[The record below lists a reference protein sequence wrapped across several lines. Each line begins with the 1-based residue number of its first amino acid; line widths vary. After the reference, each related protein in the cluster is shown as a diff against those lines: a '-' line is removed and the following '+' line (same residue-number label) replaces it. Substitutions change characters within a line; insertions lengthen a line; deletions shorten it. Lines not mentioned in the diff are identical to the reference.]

1 VTEVPPPGA
10 PRVESSAAQPAVASN
25 PAASAST
32 GRAALDAYVAVE
44 DEMYALL
51 GTVNDAESAR
61 AAAPKLQQLATQIRP
76 LVRPYWLA
84 LAGLSNEEKN
94 EFVLQRAL
102 KYRAA
107 EAGPG
112 GNIGK
117 VTELMKQPGGEEL
130 KAAFVAF
137 VRAASEDAPRLHKA
151 AAEKQIAELQ

>member
-1 VTEVPPPGA
+1 MKTAVLDSQGPKTYLLVFDPDEEVMAGLLAFVQQKRITAGHFTAIGA
-10 PRVESSAAQPAVASN
+10 VS
-25 PAASAST
+25 
-32 GRAALDAYVAVE
+32 
-44 DEMYALL
+44 
-51 GTVNDAESAR
+51 DAESAR
-61 AAAPKLQQLATQIRP
+61 AAAPKLGQLATRIRP

-102 KYRAA
+102 KLRAA

-117 VTELMKQPGGEEL
+117 VIDLMKQPGGEEL

-137 VRAASEDAPRLHKA
+137 IRAASEDAPRLHKA
-151 AAEKQIAELQ
+151 AAEKQIAELE